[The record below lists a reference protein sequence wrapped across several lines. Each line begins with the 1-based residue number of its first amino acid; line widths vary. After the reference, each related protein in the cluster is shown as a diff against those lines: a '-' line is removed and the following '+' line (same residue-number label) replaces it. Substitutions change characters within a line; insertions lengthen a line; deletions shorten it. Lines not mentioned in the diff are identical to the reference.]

1 LQPNAAITPIRGTS
15 TLLSRCSAVC
25 FFIASTFSAWLRCR
39 FFCVNASDAVS
50 AIEPDTVS
58 LLRKTSAR
66 LSPLALNHS
75 AV

>member
-1 LQPNAAITPIRGTS
+1 MRS
-15 TLLSRCSAVC
+15 V

-39 FFCVNASDAVS
+39 FFCVKASDAVS

-58 LLRKTSAR
+58 LLRNTSAR